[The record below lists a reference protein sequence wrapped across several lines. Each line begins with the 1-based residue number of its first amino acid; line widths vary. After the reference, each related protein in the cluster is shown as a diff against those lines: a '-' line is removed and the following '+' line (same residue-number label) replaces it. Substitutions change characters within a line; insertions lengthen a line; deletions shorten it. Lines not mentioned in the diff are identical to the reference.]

1 MFIRTPPPTLGN
13 IFLYKREK
21 TEKRKEKI
29 YFICIWHPK
38 VVSST
43 LPRGKLQFH
52 QPPHFLQLYYF
63 STETVKTIPLSF
75 TLYVIDLRHVGL
87 GMEIINSA
95 LLFQRYHSF
104 QTDRP
109 LTILGHFLR
118 ALSRNFHLWFC
129 GVATASS
136 WELFTWGTFPG
147 KKETHCP
154 HFFLPPPF
162 INLKCFP

>member
-1 MFIRTPPPTLGN
+1 MHLTPKGSFFNLAQGQVAVP
-13 IFLYKREK
+13 
-21 TEKRKEKI
+21 
-29 YFICIWHPK
+29 
-38 VVSST
+38 ST
-43 LPRGKLQFH
+43 PNL
-52 QPPHFLQLYYF
+52 LQLYYF

-75 TLYVIDLRHVGL
+75 TLYVIDLLHVGL

-95 LLFQRYHSF
+95 LLFKRYHSF

-154 HFFLPPPF
+154 HFFLPPTF
-162 INLKCFP
+162 INLISSVFLRKTLYFITI